1 MNKKLL
7 TLAVGA
13 ALAAT
18 SGIAAAEVNWSGNM
32 NINVQK
38 TSADADPG
46 GDALDIAAGGSA
58 LHLRASEDTDNGL
71 EAWVWMKLKLDNAD
85 GGADNLAFSD
95 ALVGLRGDFG
105 TVAAGN
111 SGTAYKGFTGGFDL
125 FADSVGDFNGGGH
138 GGAVFS
144 GIQNDGGTGIGYSNS
159 IDGLSFAVGHSTENG
174 TKNGDTD
181 TSGHLK
187 YSMDNF
193 TVGIAAI
200 TRSDGSAVAGVKYK
214 SATALG
220 GTYTMDNLGFRAIYE
235 KVSDVGG
242 TSGSD
247 IKTLGLGATFG
258 TGAGTVKFQY
268 YKTDYSDTHPTAD
281 TKSFAIGYGM
291 NLSDNVSAGVN
302 YAKIDSDAAVNQDS
316 TGWDVGMTVQF

>member
-18 SGIAAAEVNWSGNM
+18 SGIAAAEVNWYGKM
-32 NINVQK
+32 NVNVQK
-38 TSADADPG
+38 TSSDASPAA
-46 GDALDIAAGGSA
+46 DALDVAAGGSK
-58 LHLRASEDTDNGL
+58 LGFRAAEDTDNGL
-71 EAWVWMKLKLDNAD
+71 EAFVWMQLVLDNAD
-85 GGADNLAFSD
+85 GSAGNLGFDD

-105 TVAAGN
+105 TVAAGKT
-111 SGTAYKGFTGGFDL
+111 GTAYKGFTGGFDL
-125 FADSVGDFNGGGH
+125 FGDSVGDFNGSQ
-138 GGAVFS
+138 GGATFS
-144 GIQNDGGTGIGYSNS
+144 GIIKPAGTGIGYSNS
-159 IDGLSFAVGHSTENG
+159 VGDLSFAVGHSTENG
-174 TKNGDTD
+174 TKNNNTD

-193 TVGIAAI
+193 SVGIAAI
-200 TRSDGSAVAGVKYK
+200 NWSDGSGAGAPTAK
-214 SATALG
+214 SATAVG
-220 GTYTMDNLGFRAIYE
+220 GTYTMDNLGFRVLYE
-235 KVSDVGG
+235 QVSDLGAVA
-242 TSGSD
+242 SADS
-247 IKTLGLGATFG
+247 KTMGLGATFG

-268 YKTDYSDTHPTAD
+268 YKTDYSAAAGTGD

-302 YAKIDSDAAVNQDS
+302 YAKIDSDTATMDS